1 MSVVR
6 VRAGGPAAEQGILPG
21 DVLVGLHIW
30 ETLSMKNVAYVMSR
44 PDISDFS
51 PVKVYLLRNN
61 DVLYGHLSVSMQTIV
76 QR

>member
-1 MSVVR
+1 
-6 VRAGGPAAEQGILPG
+6 
-21 DVLVGLHIW
+21 
-30 ETLSMKNVAYVMSR
+30 MKNVAYVMSR

-61 DVLYGHLSVSMQTIV
+61 DVLYGHLSVSMTTIV